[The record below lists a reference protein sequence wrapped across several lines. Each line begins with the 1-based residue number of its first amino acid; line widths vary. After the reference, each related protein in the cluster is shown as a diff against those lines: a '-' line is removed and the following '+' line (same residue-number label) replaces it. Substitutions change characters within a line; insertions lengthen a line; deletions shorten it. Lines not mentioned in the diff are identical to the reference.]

1 MENSNSGITYITF
14 VGQERVRNLL
24 DLMIPELKGGRNINI
39 LFKAQS
45 GYGKT
50 TLAYS
55 LAWKIGNQSWDNYQY
70 ILPNDEG
77 KIEIDYSKR
86 VIILDEVHTFKYPET
101 LYPLMDS
108 KKYIFILCTNESGN
122 LKEPLMNRCMPFIF
136 DEYTFWEIDFL
147 IKDLFKKNH
156 NLILPD
162 EVSKEITANSNLNPR
177 VAKMGLVEPLS
188 FIFKN
193 QGIPKTRE
201 ETKEIIKVQLDIIDG
216 LNLNHRNY
224 LELLRSVD
232 TASISTICAY
242 LNLDR
247 STVMNYVEPALI
259 KRKLIRITSR
269 GRKLQ

>member
-1 MENSNSGITYITF
+1 MTEGETVYNTF
-14 VGQERVRNLL
+14 VGQGRITKLL
-24 DLMIPELKGGRNINI
+24 EIMVPELQAGRNINL

-50 TLAYS
+50 TLAYT
-55 LAWKIGNQSWDNYQY
+55 LAWKINNKTWNNYQY

-86 VIILDEVHTFKYPET
+86 VLILDEVHTFKYPET

-108 KKYIFILCTNESGN
+108 KKYIMILCTNESGN
-122 LKEPLMNRCMPFIF
+122 LKEPLMNRCIPIIF
-136 DEYTFWEIDFL
+136 EKYTFWEINFL
-147 IKDLFKKNH
+147 IKDLFKKNY
-156 NLILPD
+156 NLDLPE
-162 EVSKEITANSNLNPR
+162 EVANEITRNSNLNPR
-177 VAKMGLVEPLS
+177 VAKMGLCEPLS

-193 QGIPKTRE
+193 QGIPKSRE
-201 ETKEIIKVQLDIIDG
+201 ETKEIIRVQLDIIDG

-224 LELLRSVD
+224 LELLKSVE

-247 STVMNYVEPALI
+247 STVMNYIEPALI
-259 KRKLIRITSR
+259 ERKFIRITSR
-269 GRKLQ
+269 GRTLQ